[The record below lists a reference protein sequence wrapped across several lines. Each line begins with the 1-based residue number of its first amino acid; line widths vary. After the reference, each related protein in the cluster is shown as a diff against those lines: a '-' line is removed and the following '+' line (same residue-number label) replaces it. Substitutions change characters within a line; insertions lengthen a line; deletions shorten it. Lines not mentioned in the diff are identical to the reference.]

1 MPEEAAVAGD
11 DNPTPVSEQR
21 CTCPP
26 ARRTPSQIR
35 DQLSSW
41 WSAFWV
47 WNVLH
52 YALGLVA
59 TIGSVLVVQQ
69 SKIGTGASDHQT
81 LGVVVAVCTAAL
93 TFLKSGAKANAY
105 IAAWRYLNAERI
117 CYELD
122 ATYTDTKLAEHHKK
136 AEAIISKSD

>member
-1 MPEEAAVAGD
+1 MPEEAVPATTEAAAPIPD
-11 DNPTPVSEQR
+11 QR
-21 CTCPP
+21 CTCPK
-26 ARRTPSQIR
+26 ARRIPTQIR

-47 WNVLH
+47 WNGLH

-59 TIGSVLVVQQ
+59 TIGSVLVAQG
-69 SKIGTGASDHQT
+69 KGGTGVSDPQT
-81 LGVVVAVCTAAL
+81 VGVIVAVCTAAL

-122 ATYTDTKLAEHHKK
+122 PTYTDAKLAEHHKK
-136 AEAIISKSD
+136 AEGIIGKAD